1 MQLEKKCPIFPLGIV
16 VFPGNIQ
23 SLQIFE
29 PRYLK
34 MVKECLNSD
43 SGFVITLQNPNID
56 SFKDKG
62 TYVKVIDFN
71 NLPNGLLGITVKAIN
86 RVEIKSIETDADNL
100 NFGDVIAPI
109 LAEGITVGLTN
120 QEAAEELEYLRRF
133 RYEFFSVNAGSAIF
147 KGTGTSIKKTATN
160 TQRQGTAY
168 RIYGCGY
175 LMPRD
180 AADDEFADPDILIPL
195 ESLIILS
202 S

>member
-1 MQLEKKCPIFPLGIV
+1 M
-16 VFPGNIQ
+16 
-23 SLQIFE
+23 S
-29 PRYLK
+29 R
-34 MVKECLNSD
+34 
-43 SGFVITLQNPNID
+43 
-56 SFKDKG
+56 
-62 TYVKVIDFN
+62 
-71 NLPNGLLGITVKAIN
+71 GL
-86 RVEIKSIETDADNL
+86 
-100 NFGDVIAPI
+100 GDVYKR
-109 LAEGITVGLTN
+109 
-120 QEAAEELEYLRRF
+120 Q
-133 RYEFFSVNAGSAIF
+133 VNAGSAIF